1 MTDTYQITLTAEQA
15 ELIRN
20 ALEACARMGL
30 TQVED
35 ALTFY
40 PTAEFRPDGWHEA
53 IDQIQ
58 GIMLRLSKKS
68 HPKSMATH
76 RRLWSMMTSI
86 RNRLAWD
93 RAVADGTIQEGES
106 RKWPEMMQV
115 SYDEPDSSDWPSLT
129 IERITH
135 HEKPA

>member
-15 ELIRN
+15 ELVRA
-20 ALEACARMGL
+20 ALEACARMGIG
-30 TQVED
+30 QIED

-40 PTAEFRPDGWHEA
+40 PTVEFRPPGWHEA
-53 IDQIQ
+53 MSQIESLMQ
-58 GIMLRLSKKS
+58 TFRKPYSLKS
-68 HPKSMATH
+68 DTH

-93 RAVADGTIQEGES
+93 RAVADGIIQEGES